1 MINKDKVGK
10 KMVSFEKLDLM
21 LGDRAPFLVSLS
33 DGLDNELRII
43 ISPASIGEVG
53 SRNVEPADSIL
64 HGILSK
70 CRPITPDQG
79 DQYEIHF
86 ENYIVYQNR
95 NESWATYFPE
105 EIRCGTF
112 LITFEK
118 SRLLDSLCEITDVIQ
133 SDNGTWYPGMWKHYG
148 VYTQNH
154 VIDVISHCPPVVT
167 RYII

>member
-1 MINKDKVGK
+1 MINKDKVGE

-21 LGDRAPFLVSLS
+21 LGDHAPFLVSLS

-70 CRPITPDQG
+70 CRPITPDKR

-118 SRLLDSLCEITDVIQ
+118 SRLLDSLCEITDVIR

-148 VYTQNH
+148 IYTQNH
-154 VIDVISHCPPVVT
+154 VIDVVSHCPPVVT
-167 RYII
+167 RCAI